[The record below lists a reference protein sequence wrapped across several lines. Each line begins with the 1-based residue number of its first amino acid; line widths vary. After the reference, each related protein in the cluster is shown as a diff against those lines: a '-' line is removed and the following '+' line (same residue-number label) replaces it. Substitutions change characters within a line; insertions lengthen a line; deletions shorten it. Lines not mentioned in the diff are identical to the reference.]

1 MKKIIVRLLIALVVV
16 VILAVLGVGLFL
28 DKAIKAGVE
37 TIGPRVTKVD
47 VKLDSVGLSLLSG
60 GGTIKGLVLGN
71 PSGFKTPY
79 AISVGEAS
87 LALTPKSL
95 LSDKIIVKSIKV
107 LGPEITYETN
117 LKDNNLSKIV
127 ANMQGVSG
135 GGQKEPAKPTEP
147 AQTQEAKPARKLEVD
162 EVIITG
168 GRIHVAVTAL
178 AGGTA
183 TVPLPDIH
191 LQDLGTGP
199 DGITPEDLTIKI
211 FGAIEQGTVKAA
223 AGAVS
228 DIAKGALYLAKDPRS
243 AGSNAVQSVTKGL
256 GNLLKR

>member
-1 MKKIIVRLLIALVVV
+1 MLMKKIIVGLLIALVVV
-16 VILAVLGVGLFL
+16 AILATLGVGLFL

-95 LSDKIIVKSIKV
+95 LSDKIIVKSIKI

-127 ANMQGVSG
+127 V
-135 GGQKEPAKPTEP
+135 
-147 AQTQEAKPARKLEVD
+147 
-162 EVIITG
+162 
-168 GRIHVAVTAL
+168 
-178 AGGTA
+178 
-183 TVPLPDIH
+183 
-191 LQDLGTGP
+191 LQVGLIGDL
-199 DGITPEDLTIKI
+199 
-211 FGAIEQGTVKAA
+211 
-223 AGAVS
+223 
-228 DIAKGALYLAKDPRS
+228 
-243 AGSNAVQSVTKGL
+243 
-256 GNLLKR
+256 